1 MDDAP
6 RPAPV
11 DPART
16 GRLSRDEALGLLAA
30 GDEALRAGDFSDAA
44 VRYSRVIGFDDP
56 AVTGAALLGLGEAR
70 YRMDDEG
77 AARIAWEHVLE
88 LPESPATYRAWR
100 NVAAARV
107 RTGDLVGA
115 IAAYRE
121 ADKRAPDEDKAEIA
135 NRLGW
140 LVKETGDPKAARRYF
155 AKGRGDG
162 PLISV
167 FTIIIAATVIVSL
180 TSILAVDGQAI
191 YSALALDKAAVA
203 AGEYW
208 RLWTVTLVHG
218 SPDSLTLTLVHLGFN
233 MYALS
238 LIGPTV
244 ERWYGS
250 VRALILYLATAA
262 GGSILSFVMGA
273 GAVSVGASGAVFGM
287 LGVLYVANRVH
298 HPVDR
303 QGRMLVQQVGMLIVV
318 NVAFGFLL
326 PNIDNAA
333 HIGGLITGAF
343 LGLVV
348 PPTRVQ
354 TMATLWQRPDAA
366 GSAHRA
372 TVPILILPAALM
384 VVAIAIVAGIVVG
397 SPMWIA

>member
-16 GRLSRDEALGLLAA
+16 GRLSRDEAVALLQA
-30 GDEALRAGDFSDAA
+30 GDAALQAGDFSDAA
-44 VRYSRVIGFDDP
+44 IRFSRVIGFDDP

-70 YRMDDEG
+70 YRLDDEG
-77 AARIAWEHVLE
+77 AARSAWEHVLQ

-121 ADKRAPDEDKAEIA
+121 ADKRAPEEDKPEIA

-155 AKGRGDG
+155 AKARGDG

-167 FTIIIAATVIVSL
+167 VTILIAATVIVSL
-180 TSILAVDGQAI
+180 T
-191 YSALALDKAAVA
+191 ALLSSEGSVLLETLWLDKAKVA

-208 RLWTVTLVHG
+208 RLFTVTLLHG
-218 SPDSLTLTLVHLGFN
+218 SLIHLGLN
-233 MYALS
+233 MYALWI
-238 LIGPTV
+238 IGPIV
-244 ERWYGS
+244 ERWYGPI
-250 VRALILYLATAA
+250 RFLLFYLACAA
-262 GGSILSFVMGA
+262 GGSVASFIASDVPA
-273 GAVSVGASGAVFGM
+273 VGASGAIFG
-287 LGVLYVANRVH
+287 LFGLLLVASRLHN
-298 HPVDR
+298 PVDR
-303 QGRMLVQQVGMLIVV
+303 QSRMLVSQLGMLIVINIV
-318 NVAFGFLL
+318 FGFVV

-333 HIGGLITGAF
+333 HIGGLVTGAF
-343 LGLVV
+343 LGLVL

-354 TMATLWQRPDAA
+354 TMATLWQRADAS
-366 GSAHRA
+366 GIAHRA
-372 TVPILILPAALM
+372 SVPAFILPAALLVIAVV
-384 VVAIAIVAGIVVG
+384 VVAGLIIGTPMRIA
-397 SPMWIA
+397 

>member
-1 MDDAP
+1 M
-6 RPAPV
+6 

-30 GDEALRAGDFSDAA
+30 GDEALQAGDFSDAA
-44 VRYSRVIGFDDP
+44 VRFSRVIGFDDP

-70 YRMDDEG
+70 YRLDDEG

-115 IAAYRE
+115 IEAYRE
-121 ADKRAPDEDKAEIA
+121 ADKRAPAEDKPEIA

-167 FTIIIAATVIVSL
+167 VTIILAATIIVS
-180 TSILAVDGQAI
+180 AA
-191 YSALALDKAAVA
+191 ALLSSEGPLLIEALWLDKAKVA

-208 RLWTVTLVHG
+208 RLFTVALLHG
-218 SPDSLTLTLVHLGFN
+218 SPLHLFFN
-233 MYALS
+233 MYALF
-238 LIGPTV
+238 LIGPIV
-244 ERWYGS
+244 ERWYGPL
-250 VRALILYLATAA
+250 RFLLFYLACTA
-262 GGSILSFVMGA
+262 GGSVASFVTSDA
-273 GAVSVGASGAVFGM
+273 PAVGASGAIFG
-287 LGVLYVANRVH
+287 LFGLVLVASRLH
-298 HPVDR
+298 HPVDG
-303 QGRMLVQQVGMLIVV
+303 QGRMLIGQLGMLIGINLVL
-318 NVAFGFLL
+318 GFVI

-333 HIGGLITGAF
+333 HIGGLVTGAF
-343 LGLVV
+343 LGAVI

-354 TMATLWQRPDAA
+354 TMATLWQRADAA
-366 GSAHRA
+366 GVVHRA
-372 TVPILILPAALM
+372 TVPAFILPAALGVVTIL
-384 VVAIAIVAGIVVG
+384 VVAGVAIGTAARIG
-397 SPMWIA
+397 